1 MRRFHDKEL
10 ARLVFLAAFIGAA
23 AFFAD
28 YTASASQA
36 MPWEDPH
43 YAKDIP
49 ATIADSRAEE
59 RAKGGWTE
67 FVRHHEDRKR
77 WVTEKQVDILMIG
90 DSIVFG
96 WSRLG
101 RKVWDEHYGAR
112 NAVNIGSSGDQT
124 SHMLWH
130 IQDGGLDGMKD
141 HNPKVV
147 VIMIGTNNRGKPE
160 NEGRDT
166 AQGVLA
172 ILKEVHHR
180 LPNSKIL
187 LLAIFP
193 RGWTPEDAGR
203 VRNNQVNH
211 ILETYADNKTV
222 YWLDLKE
229 TFLDK
234 DGQLRKDLMPD
245 ALHPNVEGYQAWA
258 KAMEPTLS
266 KLLEE

>member
-1 MRRFHDKEL
+1 MNTTHFFLPYLCAGALLIACDGL
-10 ARLVFLAAFIGAA
+10 AVCET
-23 AFFAD
+23 AD
-28 YTASASQA
+28 NHK
-36 MPWEDPH
+36 MPWEDPS

-49 ATIADSRAEE
+49 ATQPDSRAEE

-67 FVRHHEDRKR
+67 FIKHHEDRKT
-77 WVTEKQVDILMIG
+77 WVTGKPVDLLMIG

-96 WSRLG
+96 WSRVG
-101 RKVWDEHYGAR
+101 RAAWNDNYGNR
-112 NAVNIGSSGDQT
+112 NAVNIGSSGDTT

-141 HNPKVV
+141 RNPATV
-147 VIMIGTNNRGKPE
+147 VIMIGTNNRGDPA

-172 ILKEVHHR
+172 ILKEVHQR
-180 LPNSKIL
+180 LPTSKIL

-193 RGWTPEDAGR
+193 RGWTPEDKGR
-203 VRNNQVNH
+203 IRNNQINK
-211 ILETYADNKTV
+211 ILQTYADNKTV

-234 DGQLRKDLMPD
+234 DGMLRKDLMPD
-245 ALHPNVEGYQAWA
+245 GLHPNLDGYREWA

-266 KLLEE
+266 KMLGQ